1 MNNRGAPVGFIG
13 LGRMGTP
20 MCRHLLRAGF
30 TLTVYDVQAENI
42 RALVK
47 AGARGANSPSEVG
60 ARSDV
65 VLVMVAD
72 DAQVRDVVAGAKGLL
87 QEARAGQV
95 IAICSSAHPD
105 TCRALARLASTQDVY
120 VVDAPVARGLRG
132 AEAGEL
138 TVFVGGERDAFEKC
152 HGVLGAFAHNI
163 LYMGESGA
171 GQITKT
177 CNNLMHWAEV
187 VACHETLT
195 LGARLGI
202 SPNVLRRALLAGS
215 VDSRTL
221 RELHLIG
228 MVWPQ
233 KDMDIA
239 LELAESSHTPVPLME
254 EVRELVTEISARG
267 LQALFRDGEVV
278 A

>member
-1 MNNRGAPVGFIG
+1 MNSQDVRVGFIG
-13 LGRMGTP
+13 LGRMGRP
-20 MCRHLLRAGF
+20 MCGHLLRAGF
-30 TLTVYDVQAENI
+30 ALTVFDAQAESI

-47 AGARGANSPSEVG
+47 AGAQGANSPGEVG
-60 ARSDV
+60 AQSDV
-65 VLVMVAD
+65 ILVMVAD
-72 DAQVRDVVAGAKGLL
+72 DAQVREVVAGANGLL
-87 QEARAGQV
+87 QSARRGQV

-105 TCRALARLASTQDVY
+105 TCRALAKLAAVQGVD
-120 VVDAPVARGLRG
+120 VVDAPVARGQRG

-138 TVFVGGERDAFEKC
+138 TVFAGGERGAFEKC
-152 HGVLGAFAHNI
+152 RAVFAPFAQNI
-163 LYMGESGA
+163 LYMGTSGA

-202 SPNVLRRALLAGS
+202 PANVLRPALLAGS

-228 MVWPQ
+228 MVWPR
-233 KDMDIA
+233 KDLDIA
-239 LELAESSHTPVPLME
+239 LELAEASHTPLPLME
-254 EVRELVTEISARG
+254 EVRGLVTKISAHDLR
-267 LQALFRDGEVV
+267 ALFQDVES
-278 A
+278 AA